1 MKIRSFLKLVE
12 IQTKVAS
19 MIPFILGTV
28 YSLYRFN
35 KFNALNFLLMF
46 ISLLTIDMTTTAV
59 NNYMDYKKAIKTQ
72 GYGYE
77 KHNAIVRDNLKE
89 THVIVVIFTLL
100 INSAFGVL
108 LF

>member
-59 NNYMDYKKAIKTQ
+59 NNYMDYK
-72 GYGYE
+72 
-77 KHNAIVRDNLKE
+77 RP
-89 THVIVVIFTLL
+89 
-100 INSAFGVL
+100 
-108 LF
+108 